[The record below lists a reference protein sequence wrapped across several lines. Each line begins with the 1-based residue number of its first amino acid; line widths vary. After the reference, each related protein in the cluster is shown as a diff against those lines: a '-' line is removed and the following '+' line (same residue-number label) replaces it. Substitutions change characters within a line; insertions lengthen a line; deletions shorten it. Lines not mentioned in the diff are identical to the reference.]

1 MTPHT
6 FLFDMDG
13 TLLDSTTAVVDAV
26 AAGLTRAYVH
36 HQLPPVEPDLA
47 LISRCMGLATHAYFE
62 QAYAS
67 DSVPEI
73 LQDEFALSYGRYTA
87 EEEVAAIDRGETRL
101 YDGVAE
107 TLTALKDRGH
117 TLLLFSNAGEIYF
130 DAVVQGHGLK
140 QWFTRTLCVE
150 RARRDGLAMDK
161 NAMVRVMIDDP
172 ANAIV
177 IGDRIH
183 DIDAGRLA
191 GARTIGCLYGFGEA
205 SEFDTADWTV
215 DAPAGWLE
223 ISP

>member
-13 TLLDSTTAVVDAV
+13 TLLDSTAAVVDAV
-26 AAGLTRAYVH
+26 ATGLTRAYAH
-36 HQLPPVEPDLA
+36 HHLPPVEPDIA

-62 QAYAS
+62 QAFPA
-67 DSVPEI
+67 DSVPEN
-73 LQDEFALSYGRYTA
+73 LRSEFALSYGRFTA

-107 TLTALKDRGH
+107 SLTALKSRGH

-130 DAVVQGHGLK
+130 DAIIQGHDFK
-140 QWFTRTLCVE
+140 RWFTRTLCVE
-150 RARRDGLAMDK
+150 RARREELAMDK

-172 ANAIV
+172 GNAIV

-205 SEFDTADWTV
+205 SEFVTADWTV
-215 DAPAGWLE
+215 DSPAGWLN
-223 ISP
+223 ITP